1 MFSGDL
7 PGYSSNQGRGA
18 LIETPK
24 GVTESHMAQPVKA
37 PQPNKQ
43 INFSQKVIVMGIKNS
58 ASAWQKARFHHPH
71 IVKAIEVVGVL
82 ALMLAL
88 CVEV

>member
-1 MFSGDL
+1 
-7 PGYSSNQGRGA
+7 
-18 LIETPK
+18 
-24 GVTESHMAQPVKA
+24 
-37 PQPNKQ
+37 
-43 INFSQKVIVMGIKNS
+43 MGIKNS

>member
-1 MFSGDL
+1 MFSGYL

-18 LIETPK
+18 LI
-24 GVTESHMAQPVKA
+24 A